1 MFYILAIM
9 FFGIGLGY
17 LIRNW
22 RGVESISTTTTTA
35 TIMILLF
42 VMGCEIGA
50 NETLMSNLFTLGG
63 EALVIAVAA
72 TFGSLV
78 AAKVVYNR
86 VYKSKRE
93 QR

>member
-22 RGVESISTTTTTA
+22 RGVERISTSTTA

>member
-9 FFGIGLGY
+9 FLGFGLGY

-22 RGVESISTTTTTA
+22 RGVEHISTTTTV

-50 NETLMSNLFTLGG
+50 NETLMRNLFTLGG

-72 TFGSLV
+72 TLGSLV
-78 AAKVVYNR
+78 AAKVVYNKAF
-86 VYKSKRE
+86 KSKRE
-93 QR
+93 

>member
-22 RGVESISTTTTTA
+22 RGVERISTTTTA

>member
-22 RGVESISTTTTTA
+22 RGGESISTSTTA

>member
-9 FFGIGLGY
+9 FAGIGLGF
-17 LIRNW
+17 LIRRW
-22 RGVESISTTTTTA
+22 RAVEHISTSTTI

-50 NETLMSNLFTLGG
+50 NETLMRNLFTLGG
-63 EALVIAVAA
+63 EALVIALAA

-78 AAKVVYNR
+78 AARILYNR
-86 VYKSKRE
+86 LFKSKTE
-93 QR
+93 

>member
-22 RGVESISTTTTTA
+22 RGVESISTTTTA

-63 EALVIAVAA
+63 EALVIAVVA

>member
-22 RGVESISTTTTTA
+22 RGVERISTSTTA

-50 NETLMSNLFTLGG
+50 NETLISNLFTLGG